1 MTFHRGTHGIGGGGV
16 EEFSTCAEE
25 KVVDQSVMKELQAK
39 SKQKELEMRLIRA
52 AVDS

>member
-25 KVVDQSVMKELQAK
+25 KVVDQSVMKELQGQIETKGA
-39 SKQKELEMRLIRA
+39 
-52 AVDS
+52 